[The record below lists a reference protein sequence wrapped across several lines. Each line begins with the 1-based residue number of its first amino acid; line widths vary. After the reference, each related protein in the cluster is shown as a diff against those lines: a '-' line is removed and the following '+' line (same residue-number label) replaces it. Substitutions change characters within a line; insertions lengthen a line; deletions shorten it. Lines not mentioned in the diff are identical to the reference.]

1 MSNKL
6 YVCAGF
12 SSSFRNDF
20 WVGTINPANPLQI
33 TWQQK
38 TSIAVPTSRPGGT
51 AMYGKFYV
59 VMGEING
66 GSASDSIAIWDTTA
80 AAWVYRDGKPNRTNN
95 LYGSVSSS
103 ITVCGGRPGVKIWCV
118 GGSYGS
124 QTNRALDVFADT
136 CLLNCSPV
144 LTSVN
149 NNQIPV
155 NYELMQNYPNPFN
168 PVTKISYRI
177 PTQGIVTI
185 TVTDVLGREAA
196 VLVNELKQAGTYDVV
211 FDGKN

>member
-1 MSNKL
+1 
-6 YVCAGF
+6 
-12 SSSFRNDF
+12 
-20 WVGTINPANPLQI
+20 
-33 TWQQK
+33 
-38 TSIAVPTSRPGGT
+38 
-51 AMYGKFYV
+51 
-59 VMGEING
+59 
-66 GSASDSIAIWDTTA
+66 
-80 AAWVYRDGKPNRTNN
+80 
-95 LYGSVSSS
+95 
-103 ITVCGGRPGVKIWCV
+103 
-118 GGSYGS
+118 
-124 QTNRALDVFADT
+124 
-136 CLLNCSPV
+136 V

-211 FDGKN
+211 FDGKNYSSGVYFYRINVRNNSSTIGGEFTDTKKMVLIK